1 GAVTGVIV
9 FTVINCGLTY
19 LGVNPSEALER
30 YQEAF
35 EIIRQGLATGRLDYQ
50 GKHWSY
56 ADVNLSI
63 RPVQSPPPIWYA
75 AGGPDSAAW
84 PARNFFNMVCAG
96 PVERV
101 REVVLRYRSEQASV
115 LDGRAS
121 ANLFGVNRYIVV
133 AKTDALAREIA
144 DRAWQVHHKSF
155 WTLWHRYDS
164 EPRGWKLPPTL
175 DPLIESGFVVI
186 GSPTTVRAEI
196 ERQVEI
202 SGVNYLSGNFAFGD
216 LSFDEVVDS
225 VSLFAE
231 AVIPALSK
239 R

>member
-1 GAVTGVIV
+1 
-9 FTVINCGLTY
+9 
-19 LGVNPSEALER
+19 
-30 YQEAF
+30 
-35 EIIRQGLATGRLDYQ
+35 
-50 GKHWSY
+50 
-56 ADVNLSI
+56 
-63 RPVQSPPPIWYA
+63 
-75 AGGPDSAAW
+75 
-84 PARNFFNMVCAG
+84 
-96 PVERV
+96 
-101 REVVLRYRSEQASV
+101 
-115 LDGRAS
+115 
-121 ANLFGVNRYIVV
+121 
-133 AKTDALAREIA
+133 
-144 DRAWQVHHKSF
+144 HHKSF